1 MRERER
7 QSVSDWPAIEE
18 LVERRSKG
26 WRLTA
31 IEWERETAAPETE
44 GMQAVVL
51 GQRQTSIEIPYG
63 LRVTGGHHLE
73 DEPRE
78 RQVLMMLLNSIVDDR
93 PLSHAAADLNRAG
106 FTTREGESWTP
117 AEAFKLLP
125 RLIEA
130 GPAIFASRDWI
141 EQRERRTRTA

>member
-7 QSVSDWPAIEE
+7 QVVSEWPAMDE
-18 LVERRSKG
+18 LVERRAAG

-31 IEWERETAAPETE
+31 IEWERETAAPE
-44 GMQAVVL
+44 MPMARQAA
-51 GQRQTSIEIPYG
+51 IEIPYG

-106 FTTREGESWTP
+106 FTTREGEAWTP

-130 GPAIFASRDWI
+130 GPAIFASPDWI
-141 EQRERRTRTA
+141 AQRERRLRSA

>member
-1 MRERER
+1 MREQER
-7 QSVSDWPAIEE
+7 QVVSEWPAIEE
-18 LVERRSKG
+18 LVERRAQG

-31 IEWERETAAPETE
+31 IEWERETAAPEV
-44 GMQAVVL
+44 AI
-51 GQRQTSIEIPYG
+51 GQRQAAIEIPYG

-73 DEPRE
+73 DDPRE

-106 FTTREGESWTP
+106 FTTRDGEPWTP

-130 GPAIFASRDWI
+130 GPAIFASPDWI
-141 EQRERRTRTA
+141 EQRERRLRMA